1 MPLPEEGNAI
11 GFDDINEELG
21 NSSTAEL
28 DLESASEQFG
38 LTSPH
43 GMNELFGLSLDNF
56 ATSITKSPSSIV
68 SASAS
73 GQTSTITYT
82 SDGNF
87 KINDEN
93 ISFAT
98 VALGSGSEGTDNT
111 FDIVIQS
118 QNLDG
123 ASRTGNIT
131 LESPELTTQTI
142 SVHQDDNDATLTIV
156 RQTGVMTYGHSGGE
170 GEYYKIE
177 TDPEGV
183 VTWVASISGDS
194 GFSHRI
200 YNSGDSFSS
209 SNISGTGDEFI
220 EVKSDANSTAS
231 DKTATV
237 TVDPGNISDPN
248 ATDTV
253 STQKEPTFSVSPA
266 NEIGGVHYSTSYF
279 TYDDSSYSDRIIFT
293 VTSNYNISTITDDST
308 SFTSTKL
315 SNSSFYVHPTSANSS
330 TSERSVNITVTLQSI
345 TPSTHTVQV
354 TQGGA
359 PASTA
364 AITNPAEWNYNQSG
378 TSVAKTVTGTA
389 GNYSSGGITF
399 TLGNTSEWR
408 FVDTYQTSTYTY
420 QYIDMG
426 GMIVANQ
433 ASVTSPSSGTYF
445 AQVYPVSNNTG
456 TSNKTRT
463 LTLNAGGASDTTT
476 LTQLFQTVWTTS
488 PSSLSFI
495 QGGETEN
502 ITLETSY
509 AWTATISGTG
519 FSLGTTSGAAG
530 THTIGVTAVSNS
542 GGARTGTVTISASG
556 QTDHTI
562 SLSQA
567 GADSNLDVSWN
578 NGFSYE
584 EGGDT
589 STLTLSNNSSQYRE
603 YNIYARQDYGSTVT
617 WSINY
622 GTSYAEWN
630 TGSGTSTSD
639 QTATVGTTAVYK
651 TLRVL
656 ANSSSGDVSFQVEV
670 TSTTST
676 DTYIRTYT
684 HTGTGSGGPGGGGDG
699 PGEEPMV

>member
-38 LTSPH
+38 LTAPH
-43 GMNELFGLSLDNF
+43 GMSELFGLSLDNF
-56 ATSITKSPSSIV
+56 ATSLSISPTSIT
-68 SASAS
+68 SADKG

-111 FDIVIQS
+111 FDIVIQA
-118 QNLDG
+118 QPLDG
-123 ASRTGNIT
+123 TSRSGNIT
-131 LESPELTTQTI
+131 LESPDLTNITLTVQ
-142 SVHQDDNDATLTIV
+142 QEDNDATLTIV
-156 RQTGVMTYGHSGGE
+156 RQTGVMTYGHGGGE

-183 VTWVASISGDS
+183 VTWVASIAGAS

-220 EVKSDANSTAS
+220 EVKSDANSTSS

-237 TVDPGNISDPN
+237 TVDPGNIADAN
-248 ATDTV
+248 VTDTV
-253 STQKEPTFSVSPA
+253 RVQKEPTFSVSPA
-266 NEIGGVHYSTSYF
+266 NEIGGVHYSTSNFVY
-279 TYDDSSYSDRIIFT
+279 TDSNYDDRIIFT

-308 SFTSTKL
+308 NFTSVKL
-315 SNSSFYVHPTSANSS
+315 SNSSFYVHPSSTNSS
-330 TSERSVNITVTLQSI
+330 TSTRSVNVTVTLDSI
-345 TPSTHTVQV
+345 DASTHTVQV
-354 TQGGA
+354 SQGGA
-359 PASTA
+359 PAATA
-364 AITNPAEWNYNQSG
+364 NITTPGDWNHNQSG
-378 TSVAKTVTGTA
+378 TSVAKNVTGTA
-389 GNYSSGGITF
+389 GNYNSGGITF

-420 QYIDMG
+420 QYVDMGG

-433 ASVTSPSSGTYF
+433 ASVQTPVSGTYTVR
-445 AQVYPVSNNTG
+445 VYPVSNNTG

-476 LTQLFQTVWTTS
+476 LTQLFQSVWTAS

-502 ITLETSY
+502 ITLNTSFS
-509 AWTATISGTG
+509 WTASVSGTG
-519 FSLGTTSGAAG
+519 FTLDTTSGTAG
-530 THTIGVTAVSNS
+530 THTIGVTAASNS
-542 GGARTGTVTISASG
+542 TAARTGTVTISASG

-567 GADSNLDVSWN
+567 GADSNLDVNW
-578 NGFSYE
+578 GTITWE
-584 EGGDT
+584 EGG
-589 STLTLSNNSSQYRE
+589 STTTQTLSNSSVYRE
-603 YNIYARQDYGSTVT
+603 YNISARQDYGSTVT

-622 GTSYAEWN
+622 GGSNAKWN
-630 TGSGTSTSD
+630 TGGGTLSTSD
-639 QTATVGTTAVYK
+639 QTATVGTTAVSK
-651 TLRVL
+651 LLRVL
-656 ANSSSGDVSFQVEV
+656 PNTSSGNVTFQVEV
-670 TSTTST
+670 TSTTSL

-684 HTGTGSGGPGGGGDG
+684 HSGTGSGGDG
-699 PGEEPMV
+699 PGEEDQL